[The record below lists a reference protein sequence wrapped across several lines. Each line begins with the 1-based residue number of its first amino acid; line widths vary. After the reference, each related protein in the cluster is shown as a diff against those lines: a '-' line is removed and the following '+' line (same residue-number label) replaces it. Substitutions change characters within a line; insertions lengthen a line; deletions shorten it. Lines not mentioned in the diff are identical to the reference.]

1 MIMGMDLWVES
12 LDGLFVAFFNQ
23 AIAPVIV
30 TFLAVEDGLNY
41 DLLPAI
47 CVQCP
52 PELLL
57 LALIAAFG
65 TKGDVVF

>member
-1 MIMGMDLWVES
+1 LNLRVES
-12 LDGLFVAFFNQ
+12 MDGLFVALLHQ
-23 AIAPVIV
+23 AIAPVVV

-47 CVQCP
+47 CIQRP

-65 TKGDVVF
+65 TIGDVVF

>member
-1 MIMGMDLWVES
+1 MERS
-12 LDGLFVAFFNQ
+12 FVASFNQ
-23 AIAPVIV
+23 AIAPIVIA
-30 TFLAVEDGLNY
+30 FLAVEDGLNY

-47 CVQCP
+47 CIQCP

-57 LALIAAFG
+57 LTLIAAFG